1 MLLIIVLSVSCHCLL
16 NFEFIKQQLYN
27 INKNEEKSL
36 DQDLRRKPLWQPSLF
51 NHPPWRSSIRR
62 TATTSAHPLKNPHPR
77 GQRGHP
83 LQLPHLHHQQSYSH
97 QQVPPA
103 VAAAS

>member
-1 MLLIIVLSVSCHCLL
+1 MLLIIELSVSCHCLL

-36 DQDLRRKPLWQPSLF
+36 DQDLRRKPLWQPSHL

-62 TATTSAHPLKNPHPR
+62 HSAASAHPPENADPR

-83 LQLPHLHHQQSYSH
+83 LQLPHLHHKQSYGH